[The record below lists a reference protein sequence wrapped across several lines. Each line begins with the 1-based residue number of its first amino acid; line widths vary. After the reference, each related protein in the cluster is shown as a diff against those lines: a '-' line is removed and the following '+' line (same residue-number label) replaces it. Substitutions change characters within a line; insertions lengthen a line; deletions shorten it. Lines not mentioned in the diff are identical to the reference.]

1 MKTKRIAGKDNDA
14 KDEVRLDLGFF
25 TKENLVTIPNLLTVL
40 RIFLAPFFM
49 FMVLDGKFL
58 AAFIVIF
65 IAALTDFLDG
75 LIARK
80 FNMQS
85 EFGRMFDPIADKVL
99 VFCAVVALL
108 VRFGFPLWL
117 GIIII
122 SRDVFILLA
131 GLLFLIMRKRSE
143 LQPNMLGKISTFF
156 QLVSLTVY
164 IVASTLGYYES
175 WIGIIL
181 YMTAAMT
188 IISGIAYIIKG
199 YEILRDG

>member
-1 MKTKRIAGKDNDA
+1 MKNKRITGKDNYD
-14 KDEVRLDLGFF
+14 KDEVRLDSGFF
-25 TKENLVTIPNLLTVL
+25 TKKNLVTIPNLLTVL

-65 IAALTDFLDG
+65 IAALTDFFDG

-131 GLLFLIMRKRSE
+131 GLLFMIMRKNSE
-143 LQPNMLGKISTFF
+143 LKPNMLGKISTFF

-175 WIGIIL
+175 WIGILL

-188 IISGIAYIIKG
+188 IISAIAYIIKG
-199 YEILRDG
+199 YKILRDG